1 MQRNEEFFGS
11 ADRIKV
17 AQRSANLWTLLR
29 HSPRY
34 AYYGRLVALSDPAD
48 DTADILT
55 AMARIQGA
63 AVSYYFPASSFAAL
77 SAELAAK
84 GLELSRH
91 EHYRGEAGAMEAS
104 RQVLATHRLPAD
116 LRLSVIDAATPAAL
130 VASVAELCQSCDV
143 MPVPGSIMR
152 GLSVRGLCLVAQDRA
167 GQPVAT
173 ASSYM
178 MHHPD
183 SPHATDA
190 FWGMLATRN
199 DRRGEKIA
207 LVLGAQAILH
217 MWEKHGARGFM
228 TGVKADNKSSQA
240 LCHRLGVG
248 ATDWVYASC
257 LDKEQFGGTSL
268 TR

>member
-1 MQRNEEFFGS
+1 MQQGEEFFGS
-11 ADRIKV
+11 PERIKV
-17 AQRSANLWTLLR
+17 ARRSAHLWTLLR

-34 AYYGRLVALSDPAD
+34 AFYGRLVALSDPGA
-48 DTADILT
+48 DTAEILT
-55 AMARIQGA
+55 SMARLQGA
-63 AVSYYFPASSFAAL
+63 AVSYYFPASGFGAL
-77 SAELAAK
+77 SDELAAR
-84 GLELSRH
+84 GLAVDRH
-91 EHYRGEAGAMEAS
+91 EHYRGASAAMEAS
-104 RQVLATHRLPAD
+104 RRMLAAHRLPAD
-116 LRLSVIDAATPAAL
+116 LHLSAIDAATPAAL
-130 VASVAELCQSCDV
+130 VASVAELCQACDV

-152 GLSVRGLCLVAQDRA
+152 GLSVKGVCLVAQDRA

-178 MHHPD
+178 MHHPE

-228 TGVKADNKSSQA
+228 TGVKADNSSSQA
-240 LCHRLGVG
+240 LCNRLGVG

-257 LDKEQFGGTSL
+257 LDKEQYGGTSL